1 MASVNNRTLLIFSV
15 ILVLLLAFALI
26 CIIIGISILSPAI
39 EDQLSDL
46 PIAQDDI
53 GGNFSG
59 KQLAYV
65 SSPIDYA
72 VRAVDP
78 STKRVVAILNFTI
91 MPVFAIPCPESGDLY
106 VASGNSL
113 YIVDGKS
120 LGTMV
125 NITYPYPVQ
134 CIAFSPDGKRAYVD
148 TNVGYASRIMVI
160 DTGTKA
166 QLSQIPDMAG
176 LIIDGMQTSPDGK
189 YLYMAD
195 TGSGSLVIVDL
206 PGLQIANKIPCSQE
220 GGTASDIA
228 LSPDGKR
235 IYVSLASSNELAIIN
250 AENQTLQKTI
260 HMPINNS
267 RSVAASPDGRYV
279 YTTNYDENKRIST
292 VTVNNVGDDTV
303 LKEITVG
310 MEPLSM
316 RISPDGKYLYVC
328 TAYDPVQVINTDTM
342 SVEKS
347 LGFVGNHVEFS
358 K

>member
-1 MASVNNRTLLIFSV
+1 MIFSIAM
-15 ILVLLLAFALI
+15 ILFLAIALI
-26 CIIIGISILSPAI
+26 LIIVGISMLSPAI
-39 EDQLSDL
+39 VSKLSEI
-46 PIAQDDI
+46 PIAQDDG

-59 KQLAYV
+59 RQLAYV

-78 STKRVVAILNFTI
+78 SAKQVVATLNFTT

-134 CIAFSPDGKRAYVD
+134 YIAFSPDGKRAYVD
-148 TNVGYASRIMVI
+148 TNVGYASRLVVI

-166 QLSQIPDMAG
+166 QLSQIPDMTG
-176 LIIDGMQTSPDGK
+176 LIIDGMQASPDGK

-195 TGSGSLVIVDL
+195 MGSGSLVIVDL
-206 PGLQIANKIPCSQE
+206 QSLQIAKKIPCSQE

-235 IYVSLASSNELAIIN
+235 IYVSLASSDELAVIN
-250 AENQTLQKTI
+250 ADNMTLQKTM

-267 RSVAASPDGRYV
+267 RSVVASPDGRYV
-279 YTTNYDENKRIST
+279 YTTNYDENKRTST
-292 VTVNNVGDDTV
+292 VTVINAGNDTV

-310 MEPLSM
+310 MESLSM

-328 TAYDPVQVINTDTM
+328 TAYDPVQVINTETM

-347 LGFVGNHVEFS
+347 LGFVGNHVEFG

>member
-1 MASVNNRTLLIFSV
+1 MASVNNRTLLIFSIV
-15 ILVLLLAFALI
+15 LIFLLVLGIIF
-26 CIIIGISILSPAI
+26 IIIGISILSPAI

-59 KQLAYV
+59 RQLAFV
-65 SSPIDYA
+65 CCPIDNA

-78 STKRVVAILNFTI
+78 STKRVVATLNFTT

-106 VASGNSL
+106 VASGNRL
-113 YIVDGKS
+113 YIVDGKG

-148 TNVGYASRIMVI
+148 TNVGFASRIMVI
-160 DTGTKA
+160 DAGTKV
-166 QLSQIPDMAG
+166 QLSQIPDIAG

-195 TGSGSLVIVDL
+195 MGSGSLVIADL
-206 PGLQIANKIPCSQE
+206 QVLQIANKIPCSQE

-228 LSPDGKR
+228 LSPDGKL
-235 IYVSLASSNELAIIN
+235 IYVSLESSDELAVIS
-250 AENQTLQKTI
+250 AENMTLEKTM

-267 RSVAASPDGRYV
+267 RSVAASPDGQYV
-279 YTTNYDENKRIST
+279 YTTNYDENNRIST
-292 VTVNNVGDDTV
+292 VTVYNVGDDTV
-303 LKEITVG
+303 LKEITIG

-328 TAYDPVQVINTDTM
+328 TAYDPVQVINTETM

>member
-1 MASVNNRTLLIFSV
+1 MIFSIALIFFLAVGLIVV
-15 ILVLLLAFALI
+15 IL
-26 CIIIGISILSPAI
+26 GISMLTPAI
-39 EDQLSDL
+39 ESQLSDI
-46 PIAQDDI
+46 PIAQDET

-59 KQLAYV
+59 MQLAYV

-78 STKRVVAILNFTI
+78 STKRVVATLNFTT

-113 YIVDGKS
+113 YIVDGKTLS
-120 LGTMV
+120 PMV

-134 CIAFSPDGKRAYVD
+134 YIAFSPDGKRAYVD
-148 TNVGYASRIMVI
+148 TNVGFMSRIMVI
-160 DTGTKA
+160 DTETKG

-176 LIIDGMQTSPDGK
+176 LIIDGMQASPDGK

-195 TGSGSLVIVDL
+195 MGSGNLVIVDL
-206 PGLQIANKIPCSQE
+206 HDQNITKKIPCSQE

-228 LSPDGKR
+228 LSPDGR
-235 IYVSLASSNELAIIN
+235 HIYVSLESSDELAVIDAGN
-250 AENQTLQKTI
+250 LTLQKTM

-267 RSVAASPDGRYV
+267 RSVVASPDGHYV
-279 YTTNYDENKRIST
+279 YTTNYDDDKRIST
-292 VTVNNVGDDTV
+292 VTVINVSDDTI
-303 LKEITVG
+303 LKEITIG
-310 MEPLSM
+310 REPLSM
-316 RISPDGKYLYVC
+316 RISPDGKYLYIC
-328 TAYDPVQVINTDTM
+328 TAYDPVQVINTETM

-347 LGFVGNHVEFS
+347 LGFLGNHVEFS

>member
-1 MASVNNRTLLIFSV
+1 MIFSIALIFFLAVGLIVV
-15 ILVLLLAFALI
+15 IL
-26 CIIIGISILSPAI
+26 GISMLTPAI
-39 EDQLSDL
+39 ESQLSDI
-46 PIAQDDI
+46 PIAQDDT

-59 KQLAYV
+59 MQLAYV

-78 STKRVVAILNFTI
+78 STKRVVATLNFTT

-113 YIVDGKS
+113 YIVDGKTLS
-120 LGTMV
+120 SMV

-134 CIAFSPDGKRAYVD
+134 YIAFSPDGKRAYVD
-148 TNVGYASRIMVI
+148 TNVGFMSRIMVI
-160 DTGTKA
+160 DTETKG

-176 LIIDGMQTSPDGK
+176 LIIDGMQASLDGK

-195 TGSGSLVIVDL
+195 MGSGNMVIVDL
-206 PGLQIANKIPCSQE
+206 HDQNITKKIPCSQE
-220 GGTASDIA
+220 GGTASDTA
-228 LSPDGKR
+228 LSPDGKH
-235 IYVSLASSNELAIIN
+235 IYVSLESSDELAVIDAVN
-250 AENQTLQKTI
+250 LTLQKTI

-267 RSVAASPDGRYV
+267 RSVVASPDGRYI
-279 YTTNYDENKRIST
+279 YTTNYDDDKRIST
-292 VTVNNVGDDTV
+292 VTVINVSDDTI
-303 LKEITVG
+303 LKEITIG

-316 RISPDGKYLYVC
+316 RISPDGKYLYIC
-328 TAYDPVQVINTDTM
+328 TAYDPVQVINTETM

-347 LGFVGNHVEFS
+347 LGFLGNHVEFS